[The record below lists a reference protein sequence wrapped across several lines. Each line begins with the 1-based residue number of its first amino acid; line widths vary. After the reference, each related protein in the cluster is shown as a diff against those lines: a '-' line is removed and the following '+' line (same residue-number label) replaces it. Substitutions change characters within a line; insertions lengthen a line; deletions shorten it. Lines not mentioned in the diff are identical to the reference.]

1 MATKKEILAQQVAQA
16 VGAGKVAA
24 LETVD
29 FNDPN
34 RPKTCLEV
42 DFPILPVNQVAI
54 IEGNAGKP
62 IYQMSK
68 WWARRRSSVFRSML
82 IAAATKAPEDPS
94 HAAKLVWDNY
104 YANHQKKGAF
114 KHLKVADI
122 FMGGG
127 TTLVEGSRLGM
138 RMVGND
144 LNPVA
149 WFVVKQELANV
160 DLEQVKKLLADIEAE
175 VKPQIMP
182 YYFCDGPNGEK
193 GTWTHLPT
201 QKVMPADF
209 DPLSIPRDER
219 KDYRYEGPEI
229 IYTFWAKHGPCQ
241 VTGCGHRT
249 PIMSSPVMAVK
260 TLSVKHW
267 EHTCGQCGGEYHVEQ
282 DAARMAPDAPLYV
295 APSEHPFSVLD
306 PKKGV
311 VCPHCRLALPATIRV
326 KEGLVLDGPRGQIKL
341 GKGKNKKVELS
352 LLVHPQWLAGSPKQ
366 DADGQPYGG
375 SAQDGAASTAR
386 WNQERAGKIRLL
398 EVRGVLPEEVTCP
411 KSKVTFP
418 TDRANK
424 AGNGKFTCT
433 QCGTTQDII
442 AALRPTGK
450 TAPFGAY
457 GVQGYAPQRD
467 KAGKPYSGR
476 FFAAFDGAYA
486 KRCDAAFA
494 EWEARKDADLKA
506 YWPQSDIPPSLRA
519 TVKDLIANGHGYQQW
534 ADLFSPRQLLVHAQL
549 LKAIV
554 RIGNYD
560 WSVREY
566 VLGAF
571 QQYLRNQCLFSFW
584 NPQRDTP
591 EPMFSN
597 SNYHP
602 KLTVVENCVF
612 PALGRGN
619 WASSTEGILE
629 GREWAIHPWEVV
641 SIEGLKRRDASLA
654 EQASGKSEKV
664 FPGDPVMAVPT
675 PPPQPSPA
683 GGGSHLGH
691 SRAGGESFGGFPAG
705 ASTHFSSPRRG
716 EVGRGETGP
725 ILTCGSS
732 TDLAQL
738 ESGSLDLVITDPP
751 FGDLLQYSE
760 LADFF
765 YVWLRLA
772 LKSKYPEI
780 FSAEYTPKSLE
791 AVANSFREPDD
802 SNGFYQRLLTQCWR
816 EAYRLL
822 KPSGILSFTFHH
834 SEDEPWVAVLE
845 SLFDAGYY
853 LEATYPIRSD
863 ETKGDNAEFG
873 AQKIEYDIIHVC
885 RKRPPSNLP
894 PSGGEDRWGA
904 VSWGRMRREVMADV
918 RQLQAMLENHAKE
931 GLPAADIQVI
941 RRGKALEYFSRHY
954 GKVYVDEGRTI
965 SVKDALVGINQLIDE
980 DADKGKEPPPV
991 TAEPMTRQFLRTFGT
1006 ATEMKRD
1013 QLQKFL
1019 RGTITTPDEFVQ
1031 RGWCSEVKKVFT
1043 RTHPLAFARDW
1054 SGKHK
1059 RKLTSDLDQALV
1071 LIGACVDGSGINASD
1086 TLKNDHFKPHVALK
1100 PLLEWLQKN
1109 GPDQTTRNAASRAV
1123 SIFNAWKSSQGPKPR
1138 QISLFDD
1145 EAEYA

>member
-1 MATKKEILAQQVAQA
+1 MATKKERLQQEVAKA
-16 VGAGKVAA
+16 VGAGKAVA

-42 DFPILPVNQVAI
+42 NFPILAVNQVAI

-82 IAAATKAPEDPS
+82 IAAATKALDDPS

-138 RMVGND
+138 QMIGND

-182 YYFCDGPNGEK
+182 YYYCDGPEGEK

-201 QKVMPADF
+201 NQVMPPDF
-209 DPLSIPRDER
+209 DPLAIPRDQR

-249 PIMSSPVMAVK
+249 PIMTSPVMAVK

-267 EHTCGQCGGEYHVEQ
+267 QHTCRRCAQAFDVEEH
-282 DAARMAPDAPLYV
+282 AARMAPDVPLYV
-295 APSEHPFSVLD
+295 APDETPYSVID
-306 PKKGV
+306 GEKGV
-311 VCPHCRLALPATIRV
+311 VCPHCAHAERATIRP
-326 KEGLVLDGPRGQIKL
+326 KDGLVIDGAHGQIKL

-352 LLVHPQWLAGSPKQ
+352 LLVHPQWLAGEAKRDPN
-366 DADGQPYGG
+366 GQPYGG
-375 SAQDGAASTAR
+375 SAQDDVAATTRWDAAR
-386 WNQERAGKIRLL
+386 AAKIRLL
-398 EVRGVLPEEVTCP
+398 EVRGALPDEVTDP
-411 KSKVTFP
+411 ETGVTFAP
-418 TDRANK
+418 EKGTVPKRSSFAC
-424 AGNGKFTCT
+424 AA
-433 QCGTTQDII
+433 CGTVQDVMNSIKSTHKSSQV
-442 AALRPTGK
+442 ASYA
-450 TAPFGAY
+450 
-457 GVQGYAPQRD
+457 VQGYSSKRRE
-467 KAGKPYSGR
+467 AGVPYGGR
-476 FFAAFDGAYA
+476 FFAAFDSKIARTY
-486 KRCDAAFA
+486 DAAIA
-494 EWEARKDADLKA
+494 EWNERKDGDLKE
-506 YWPQSDIPPSLRA
+506 YWPRSEIPFGFMTSMANSELRENYGF
-519 TVKDLIANGHGYQQW
+519 THWWTMFN
-534 ADLFSPRQLLVHAQL
+534 PRQLLVHASL

-554 RIGNYD
+554 TVGSYD
-560 WSVREY
+560 WKVREY

-571 QQYLRNQCLFSFW
+571 QNFLRNQNLFAFW
-584 NPQRDTP
+584 HMKLDKLAPA
-591 EPMFSN
+591 MSN
-597 SNYHP
+597 SNFHP
-602 KLTVVENCVF
+602 KNNVVEVGVF
-612 PALGRGN
+612 PPMGYGP
-619 WASSTEGILE
+619 WSSTIEVLFKG
-629 GREWAIHPWEVV
+629 GEWANTPWEAV
-641 SIEGLKRRDASLA
+641 SAEHLKRHAPSIA
-654 EQASGKSEKV
+654 NEVSGKSEKV
-664 FPGDPVMAVPT
+664 LTGDPLLDADT
-675 PPPQPSPA
+675 Y
-683 GGGSHLGH
+683 
-691 SRAGGESFGGFPAG
+691 
-705 ASTHFSSPRRG
+705 
-716 EVGRGETGP
+716 
-725 ILTCGSS
+725 CGSS
-732 TDLAQL
+732 TDLTHVPTA
-738 ESGSLDLVITDPP
+738 SLDLVITDPP
-751 FGDLLQYSE
+751 FGGLLHYSE
-760 LADFF
+760 LSDFF

-772 LKSKYPEI
+772 LKDKYPNY

-791 AVANSFREPDD
+791 AVANRAREPEDPD
-802 SNGFYQRLLTQCWR
+802 GFYQRLLTQCWR
-816 EAYRLL
+816 EAHRVL
-822 KPSGILSFTFHH
+822 KPGGILAFTFHH

-845 SLFDAGYY
+845 SLFDAGFY

-863 ETKGDNAEFG
+863 ETKGDGEFG
-873 AQKIEYDIIHVC
+873 SKTIEYDIIHVC
-885 RKRPPSNLP
+885 RKRTEEPKP
-894 PSGGEDRWGA
+894 

-965 SVKDALVGINQLIDE
+965 SVREALIGINQLIDE
-980 DADKGKEPPPV
+980 DADKGKEAPPV
-991 TAEPMTRQFLRTFGT
+991 NAEPITRQFLRTFGN
-1006 ATEMKRD
+1006 APELKRD

-1019 RGTITTPDEFVQ
+1019 KGSITTPDEFVQ
-1031 RGWCSEVKKVFT
+1031 RGWCTEKNKVFT
-1043 RTHPLAFARDW
+1043 RTSALDFAREW
-1054 SGKHK
+1054 SGKHR

-1071 LIGACVDGSGINASD
+1071 LIGACFDGSGINASD
-1086 TLKNDHFKPHVALK
+1086 TLKNENFKPHVALK
-1100 PLLEWLQKN
+1100 PLLEWLHRN

-1123 SIFNAWKSSQGPKPR
+1123 SIYNAWHASQAPQPAQG
-1138 QISLFDD
+1138 SLFDD
-1145 EAEYA
+1145 DGEYEQ